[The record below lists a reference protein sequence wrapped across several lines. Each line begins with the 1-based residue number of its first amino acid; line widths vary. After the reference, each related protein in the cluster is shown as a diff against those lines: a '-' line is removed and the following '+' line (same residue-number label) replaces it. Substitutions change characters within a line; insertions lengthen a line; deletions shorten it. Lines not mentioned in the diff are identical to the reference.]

1 MMLPQSGIC
10 PSFAWSASLLALQTK
25 MGWTALVGI
34 SCRNPVLIRPC
45 SAFAWSKN
53 NLTAIARTGCRLW
66 RSLRSEGVGKMVGSA
81 GSKHAVPSSREPRRK
96 DWNFDPR
103 SQVRGQRPQLEVL
116 RHHRSIR
123 LQASKKP
130 WPRGPSIPDVGKR
143 ASTCPEP
150 AASPRGRGGK
160 RGHRCRRR
168 GIATPWRD
176 RCGPP
181 TAACGCR

>member
-1 MMLPQSGIC
+1 MMLPRSGIC

-45 SAFAWSKN
+45 SAFEWSKN

-81 GSKHAVPSSREPRRK
+81 GSRHAVPSSREPRRK

-103 SQVRGQRPQLEVL
+103 SQVRGQ
-116 RHHRSIR
+116 
-123 LQASKKP
+123 
-130 WPRGPSIPDVGKR
+130 
-143 ASTCPEP
+143 
-150 AASPRGRGGK
+150 AAS
-160 RGHRCRRR
+160 
-168 GIATPWRD
+168 
-176 RCGPP
+176 
-181 TAACGCR
+181 